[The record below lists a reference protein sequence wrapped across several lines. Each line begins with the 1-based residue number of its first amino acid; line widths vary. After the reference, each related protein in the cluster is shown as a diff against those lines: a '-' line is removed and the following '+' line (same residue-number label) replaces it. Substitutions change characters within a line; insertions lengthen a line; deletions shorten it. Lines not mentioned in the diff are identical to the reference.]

1 MGAHQFKGTALP
13 ALQARSSP
21 WPPNTERAS
30 SAPRCAR
37 VSKPRRS
44 RAASTQGRECVRLSR
59 GCQGAGSARR
69 PVPLHLGIRRAGVV
83 PALWTR
89 WGYWNPPRRHS
100 KLRFSCLWRST
111 WPLWERTR
119 GRRRN
124 RGPLWPFHPCF
135 PEPRV
140 QETLAAACLASASAR
155 STPTPA
161 PQEPETFP
169 NLLQPALPF

>member
-69 PVPLHLGIRRAGVV
+69 PVPLHLGARPLDQVGILKPTTAAFQAAVLLPLKEHLATLGAD
-83 PALWTR
+83 PGQEEEPGAAL
-89 WGYWNPPRRHS
+89 
-100 KLRFSCLWRST
+100 
-111 WPLWERTR
+111 
-119 GRRRN
+119 
-124 RGPLWPFHPCF
+124 
-135 PEPRV
+135 
-140 QETLAAACLASASAR
+140 
-155 STPTPA
+155 
-161 PQEPETFP
+161 
-169 NLLQPALPF
+169 ALPPLLPWAPSTGDSGCCLPCHCFR